1 MGRPKPTQM
10 RDYAKFMQQSFLF
23 STLCRYIS
31 HPRER
36 ERVVA

>member
-23 STLCRYIS
+23 SILCSHIS
-31 HPRER
+31 HPKGR